1 MADPD
6 ARLSVKARGEAARL
20 ASLGHVPLD
29 NRHGLIAGEQVTTA
43 DDTADVDAAAQR
55 VDDLG
60 GTSASP

>member
-1 MADPD
+1 
-6 ARLSVKARGEAARL
+6 
-20 ASLGHVPLD
+20 LD